1 MPKEKELEKTQ
12 NQSIKKQKEAGEE
25 KRKAK
30 GNTDIENTFAQEEEL
45 KERKGR
51 KEIHPNSLSRVL

>member
-12 NQSIKKQKEAGEE
+12 NQSIKKTKEAGEE

-30 GNTDIENTFAQEEEL
+30 GNTDTENTFAQEE
-45 KERKGR
+45 R
-51 KEIHPNSLSRVL
+51 S